1 MSPSDSPDHPGAIF
15 IYSESS
21 EVSYSTNKELVR
33 TFCLRFLTAN
43 LLKYFYFCC
52 SALLRELT
60 LENTIELFESYLL
73 FLTENRV
80 QISQDCLLPLS
91 QQQSAY
97 QRDNSMEPCISLEN
111 NVIKSQ
117 SSSKSETAPYQQVST
132 YLNTT
137 SDRFRLPHNNL
148 PSCSSETQPPLS
160 LLRSF
165 LKRQW
170 CFCCIVLLGVC

>member
-1 MSPSDSPDHPGAIF
+1 MSWEFETAGANH
-15 IYSESS
+15 Y
-21 EVSYSTNKELVR
+21 LV
-33 TFCLRFLTAN
+33 N
-43 LLKYFYFCC
+43 PQN
-52 SALLRELT
+52 SRELT
-60 LENTIELFESYLL
+60 LENTIGLVESYLL

-148 PSCSSETQPPLS
+148 LT
-160 LLRSF
+160 
-165 LKRQW
+165 
-170 CFCCIVLLGVC
+170 

>member
-1 MSPSDSPDHPGAIF
+1 MSRSCCTLLNKFPCS
-15 IYSESS
+15 
-21 EVSYSTNKELVR
+21 VLKSYPP
-33 TFCLRFLTAN
+33 
-43 LLKYFYFCC
+43 
-52 SALLRELT
+52 
-60 LENTIELFESYLL
+60 L

-91 QQQSAY
+91 QQQSSAY
-97 QRDNSMEPCISLEN
+97 QRDTAISLAN

-117 SSSKSETAPYQQVST
+117 SSSKSETAPYQQVPT